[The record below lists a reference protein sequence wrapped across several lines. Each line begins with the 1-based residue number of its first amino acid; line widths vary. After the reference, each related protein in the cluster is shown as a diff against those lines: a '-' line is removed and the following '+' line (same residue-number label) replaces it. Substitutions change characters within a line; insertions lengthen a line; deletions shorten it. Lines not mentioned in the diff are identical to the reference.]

1 LSGDVECLKWD
12 PTTSH
17 QFFVSTEHGIVQ
29 CYDIRNT
36 QSQQPIFTLHAHD
49 EAVTSFDIHPT
60 ISNCM
65 VTCSTDKLIKIWDY
79 KNNQPSMVLSR
90 NFDLGQLF
98 SVSFNKHQPTTLVMG
113 GSKGEPTVWEF
124 GSNQGVRRCFKDR
137 KQEFNAEV
145 KEKKVVSLADDN
157 EDSENE
163 AGPAFEGQEE
173 DDDDMM
179 DTS

>member
-1 LSGDVECLKWD
+1 
-12 PTTSH
+12 
-17 QFFVSTEHGIVQ
+17 
-29 CYDIRNT
+29 
-36 QSQQPIFTLHAHD
+36 
-49 EAVTSFDIHPT
+49 
-60 ISNCM
+60 M